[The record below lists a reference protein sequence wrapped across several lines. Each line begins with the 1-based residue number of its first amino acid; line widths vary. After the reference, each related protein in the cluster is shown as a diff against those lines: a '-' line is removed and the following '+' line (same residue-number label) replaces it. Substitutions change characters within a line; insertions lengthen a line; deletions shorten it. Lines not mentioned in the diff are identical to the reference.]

1 MQIDT
6 AVVLEGCG
14 DRQAGGER
22 SAEVVDKDVDL
33 LAFVLG
39 KLAINGRAVE
49 IVVSDVTFSM
59 MLYAVLDM
67 AIFPLNES
75 NENLFTLPS
84 AGKMRLAKTN
94 FATKFPLYKEAK
106 KTKISRKI
114 TIFALTMAGLE
125 LDPFGHT
132 YIP

>member
-1 MQIDT
+1 
-6 AVVLEGCG
+6 
-14 DRQAGGER
+14 
-22 SAEVVDKDVDL
+22 
-33 LAFVLG
+33 
-39 KLAINGRAVE
+39 
-49 IVVSDVTFSM
+49 

-106 KTKISRKI
+106 RQKFQGKLLS
-114 TIFALTMAGLE
+114 LHL
-125 LDPFGHT
+125 LWQD
-132 YIP
+132 

>member
-22 SAEVVDKDVDL
+22 SAEVVDKNVDL

-49 IVVSDVTFSM
+49 IVVSDVTF
-59 MLYAVLDM
+59 
-67 AIFPLNES
+67 
-75 NENLFTLPS
+75 
-84 AGKMRLAKTN
+84 
-94 FATKFPLYKEAK
+94 
-106 KTKISRKI
+106 
-114 TIFALTMAGLE
+114 
-125 LDPFGHT
+125 
-132 YIP
+132 